1 MIRAPAKVPMD
12 SYPTPISASGKIWG
26 GNTNKT
32 NNEAGANIAKFLAV
46 VGKATEEV
54 WHGEEAGYLT

>member
-12 SYPTPISASGKIWG
+12 SFQKAISASRKIG
-26 GNTNKT
+26 GGDTNKT

-46 VGKATEEV
+46 IGKATEEV
-54 WHGEEAGYLT
+54 